1 MTLRFQDCHQFKFKS
16 LGQNHREIVLTFD
29 NEDGSLSPLVSQE
42 KEGKFAMPVELLWQ
56 EGLSLSTIFKLPNN
70 PWSVVQAYCH
80 QILSNKTLHDEL
92 KSEHFDVTI
101 GKKHAFKK

>member
-1 MTLRFQDCHQFKFKS
+1 
-16 LGQNHREIVLTFD
+16 
-29 NEDGSLSPLVSQE
+29 
-42 KEGKFAMPVELLWQ
+42 MPVELLWQ
-56 EGLSLSTIFKLPNN
+56 EGLSLSTIFKVPNN

-101 GKKHAFKK
+101 GKNMPEKSRTTLH

>member
-1 MTLRFQDCHQFKFKS
+1 
-16 LGQNHREIVLTFD
+16 
-29 NEDGSLSPLVSQE
+29 
-42 KEGKFAMPVELLWQ
+42 MPVELLWQ

-80 QILSNKTLHDEL
+80 QIFSNKTLHDEL

-101 GKKHAFKK
+101 GKMKHAFKK